1 MLKSIAPNKVQIGMF
16 VEGFE
21 GSWWQHPFWR
31 SRFVISNPKDLER
44 VRASEV
50 SAVIIDTT
58 KGAEPLE
65 GTQPAP
71 ASSEQMPGG
80 GPQKSADPAQKIA
93 HARTA
98 AATDVS
104 ASTKVYFDENARAA
118 KIVDRS
124 KKVVKQIFDG
134 ARLGKAVRSADV
146 VDVVEEI
153 AESIERSP
161 KALLGIVRLK
171 SKDEYTYLHSVAVC
185 ALMVNLSRQLQLPEK
200 EVRDMGV
207 AGLLHDVG
215 KMAIPETVL
224 NKPCRLDDDEFAIV
238 KAHPEHG
245 YALLTQGIGLP
256 EAALD
261 VCRHHHEKVDGS
273 GYPFGLNGD
282 QLSQAAKMGAIC
294 DVYDALT
301 SNRAYKEAWTTAAA
315 IGAMRSWEGHFDPK
329 LLFAFMQSTAIF
341 PAGMLVRLR
350 SNRLAVVLENGRR
363 TTQPRVKAFYSA
375 TDREMIAPQVVIID
389 DSLAHDQ
396 IMSEENPRHWALENW
411 AELQDRLI
419 HDS

>member
-1 MLKSIAPNKVQIGMF
+1 MF
-16 VEGFE
+16 VESFE

-31 SRFVISNPKDLER
+31 SRFVINNPKDLER

-50 SAVIIDTT
+50 SAVIIDTA

-65 GTQPAP
+65 GPRPAP
-71 ASSEQMPGG
+71 TSSDRGG
-80 GPQKSADPAQKIA
+80 LQKSADPAQKIA
-93 HARTA
+93 KARMSA
-98 AATDVS
+98 AADVS
-104 ASTKVYFDENARAA
+104 ASTKIYFDENARAA

-124 KKVVKQIFDG
+124 KKIVRQIFDG

-146 VDVVEEI
+146 LDVVEEV
-153 AESIERSP
+153 AGSIERSP

-207 AGLLHDVG
+207 AGLLHDIG
-215 KMAIPETVL
+215 KMVIPETVL
-224 NKPCRLDDDEFAIV
+224 NKPGRLNDEEFAIV
-238 KAHPEHG
+238 KAHPERG
-245 YALLTQGIGLP
+245 YELLAQGVGIP
-256 EAALD
+256 DAALD

-273 GYPFGLNGD
+273 GYPFGLTGE
-282 QLSQAAKMGAIC
+282 QMSQAAKMGAIC

-315 IGAMRSWEGHFDPK
+315 IGAMRSWEGHFDPR
-329 LLFAFMQSTAIF
+329 LLFAFMQSTSIF
-341 PAGMLVRLR
+341 PPGMLVRLR

-363 TTQPRVKAFYSA
+363 TTRPRVKAFYSA
-375 TDREMIAPQVVIID
+375 TDREMITPQVVIID

-396 IMSEENPRHWALENW
+396 IMSEEDPSHWVLDNW
-411 AELQDRLI
+411 VEVQDRLI

>member
-1 MLKSIAPNKVQIGMF
+1 MLKSIAPSEIQLGMF

-31 SRFVISNPKDLER
+31 SRFVINNPKDLER

-50 SAVIIDTT
+50 SAVIIDTA

-65 GTQPAP
+65 GAQPAP
-71 ASSEQMPGG
+71 TSSDRSGL
-80 GPQKSADPAQKIA
+80 QKSADPAQKIA
-93 HARTA
+93 QARMSA
-98 AATDVS
+98 AVDVS
-104 ASTKVYFDENARAA
+104 ASTKIYFDENARAA

-124 KKVVKQIFDG
+124 KKIVRQIFDG

-146 VDVVEEI
+146 LDVVEEV
-153 AESIERSP
+153 AGSIERSP

-185 ALMVNLSRQLQLPEK
+185 ALMVNLSRQLKLPEK

-207 AGLLHDVG
+207 AGLLHDIG
-215 KMAIPETVL
+215 KMVIPETVL
-224 NKPCRLDDDEFAIV
+224 NKPGRLNDEEFAIV
-238 KAHPEHG
+238 KAHPERG
-245 YALLTQGIGLP
+245 YALLAQGIGIP
-256 EAALD
+256 DAALD

-273 GYPFGLNGD
+273 GYPFGLTGD
-282 QLSQAAKMGAIC
+282 QMSQAAKMGAIC

-329 LLFAFMQSTAIF
+329 LLFAFMQSTSIF
-341 PAGMLVRLR
+341 PPGMLVRLR

-363 TTQPRVKAFYSA
+363 TTRPRVKAFYSA
-375 TDREMIAPQVVIID
+375 TDREMITPQVVIID

-396 IMSEENPRHWALENW
+396 IMSEEDPRHWALDNW